1 MRSGREQPSPPSA
14 PDPSDP
20 SPDRDDSRPKGA
32 IVLTAVPDPAGWQAD
47 AACRD
52 ADAELFF
59 SLDESRQQEAL
70 ALCAEC
76 PVRRQCLEHALAH
89 GEQYGIW
96 GGLREGERRRL
107 MRDRRH
113 AA

>member
-1 MRSGREQPSPPSA
+1 MQTVTDTR
-14 PDPSDP
+14 
-20 SPDRDDSRPKGA
+20 KGPT
-32 IVLTAVPDPAGWQAD
+32 VLTAVVPDPAGWQAD

-52 ADAELFF
+52 ADAEVFF
-59 SLDESRQQEAL
+59 SLDEQRQQEAL
-70 ALCAEC
+70 ALCADC
-76 PVRRQCLEHALAH
+76 PVRRECLEHALAN

-107 MRDRRH
+107 MRDRRR

>member
-1 MRSGREQPSPPSA
+1 V
-14 PDPSDP
+14 
-20 SPDRDDSRPKGA
+20 KGTT
-32 IVLTAVPDPAGWQAD
+32 VLTAVVPDPAGWQAD
-47 AACRD
+47 AACHD

-59 SLDESRQQEAL
+59 SLDEARQQEAL
-70 ALCAEC
+70 AMCAEC
-76 PVRRQCLEHALAH
+76 PVRRECLEHALAN

-107 MRDRRH
+107 MRERTR